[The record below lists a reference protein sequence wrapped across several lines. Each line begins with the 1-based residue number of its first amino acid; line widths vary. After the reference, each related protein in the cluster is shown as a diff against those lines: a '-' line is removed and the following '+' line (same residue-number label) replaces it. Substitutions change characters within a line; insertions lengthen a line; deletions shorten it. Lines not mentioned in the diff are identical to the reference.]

1 MANNKKING
10 LTIAINA
17 DTSGVT
23 SGLKDLTSQSVS
35 LTKQLK
41 SVESLLKMD
50 PGNTDLIAT
59 RQRLLAE
66 SVDTTRKRL
75 EALKGAQEDV
85 QAAMERGDIGTDEY
99 IAFQKEL
106 VLTEK
111 RMKELGDETEDTGK
125 DMEKAEKQS
134 GKFGEALKNGL
145 ATGAKVAAAAI
156 AAMATAAVATAAKLV
171 DLTGDTAEY
180 GDNVDKMSQKLGMS
194 AQAYQEWDFI
204 MQHAGSDID
213 KMSTSM
219 KKLAEAVQDP
229 SKDAAAAFDR
239 LGISLEKAK
248 EMSQEELFET
258 TIKALQGLESGT
270 ERTAL
275 ANDLL
280 GKSAMDLGALLN
292 QSAEETEAM
301 RQQVHDLGG
310 VMSDEAVKAS
320 AAYKDSLQNMKT
332 AIQGVGRSVSSD
344 FMPSITKIMDGISM
358 LASGNDEAVETLEA
372 GFDDFVKNVEGVAD
386 KIAEVAETILPI
398 LVDALVRNLPKLLEA
413 ATRIISTLAKSLLDN
428 LPLIIDAAGKI
439 ILDLAKGL
447 IQALPKIIKV
457 GLEVV
462 TKLAQGIADA
472 LPELIPV
479 AVSAI
484 LEIAKALTDPKTL
497 IPLIRAALDIITA
510 LVEGLLS
517 PESVNAMA
525 EALPEIVENICD
537 ILIDSIDLLLDA
549 AVTLIEALC
558 DYFFEPQNLAKII
571 EATFKIVVKLVE
583 GIIKAV
589 WKLGEAA
596 FEIYNTLIESLSAG
610 WDRLKQAGSDMVDR
624 IMDGVKEKWDSWVG
638 WWENI
643 GGYIYDKLHPGG
655 DSLLDFGGGE
665 EPAMATGG
673 LVTRPT
679 RALIGEAGAEVVLP
693 LERNTHW
700 MDILAEKISG
710 SGGAGVTIGEINVD
724 VRGVGEAENIG
735 YRIVA
740 KIDEALSSYQVQQA
754 RGYGGNAL

>member
-125 DMEKAEKQS
+125 DMEKTEKQS
-134 GKFGEALKNGL
+134 GKFGETLKNGL

-219 KKLAEAVQDP
+219 KKLAEAVQEP
-229 SKDAAAAFDR
+229 TKESAAAFER
-239 LGISLEKAK
+239 LGISIEDAK
-248 EMSQEELFET
+248 NMSQEDLFKT
-258 TIKALQGLESGT
+258 TITALQGLESGT

-462 TKLAQGIADA
+462 TKLAQGIVDA

-517 PESVNAMA
+517 PESINAMA

-558 DYFFEPQNLAKII
+558 DYFFEPQNIAKII

-610 WDRLKQAGSDMVDR
+610 WDKLKQAGSDMVDR
-624 IMDGVKEKWDSWVG
+624 IMDGVKEKWNEWVG
-638 WWENI
+638 WWEDI

-655 DSLLDFGGGE
+655 DGLLDFGGGE

-700 MDILAEKISG
+700 MDILADKISG

>member
-111 RMKELGDETEDTGK
+111 RMKELGDETEETGK

-134 GKFGEALKNGL
+134 SKFGEALKNGL

-457 GLEVV
+457 GLEVI
-462 TKLAQGIADA
+462 TKLAQGIVDA

-484 LEIAKALTDPKTL
+484 IEIAKALTDPKTL

-517 PESVNAMA
+517 PDSVNAMA

-549 AVTLIEALC
+549 AVKLIEALC
-558 DYFFEPQNLAKII
+558 DYFFEPANLAKII
-571 EATFKIVVKLVE
+571 DATFKIVVKLVE

-596 FEIYNTLIESLSAG
+596 FEIYNTLIDALAAG
-610 WDRLKQAGSDMVDR
+610 WDKLKQAGSDMVDR
-624 IMDGVKEKWDSWVG
+624 IMDGVKEKWDSWVS
-638 WWENI
+638 WWEDI

-655 DSLLDFGGGE
+655 DGLLDFGGGE